1 VKRETILRAGNKR
14 EITGYTQ
21 ILPVHKGT
29 HNEFK
34 VKLLTYHDETLTRGP
49 WCCIEWNTGQAA
61 GYGDSRMQAMEAAV
75 RKIADYCSTYKEWV
89 ENVKHHPILNKGPK
103 VNPDLSVS
111 RNP

>member
-1 VKRETILRAGNKR
+1 
-14 EITGYTQ
+14 
-21 ILPVHKGT
+21 
-29 HNEFK
+29 
-34 VKLLTYHDETLTRGP
+34 
-49 WCCIEWNTGQAA
+49 
-61 GYGDSRMQAMEAAV
+61 MQAMEAAV